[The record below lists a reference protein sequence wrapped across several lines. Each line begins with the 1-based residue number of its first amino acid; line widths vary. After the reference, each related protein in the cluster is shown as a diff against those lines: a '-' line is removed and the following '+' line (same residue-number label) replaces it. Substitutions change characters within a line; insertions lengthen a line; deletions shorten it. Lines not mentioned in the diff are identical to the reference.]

1 MARKHRGG
9 RDRRTTSG
17 ETAATSTAR
26 FKALTPNHED
36 AVFTR
41 GSTQDAAKFAATLT
55 RLLKHVSVQ
64 GWTGSNV
71 ATKSMVEITPPAN
84 VKPVRPKRLYFLASS
99 GGVSASRATTFD
111 RLDPGDNSQNKIVIS
126 DIDYTAD
133 IGEYLEASKEW
144 KRDFTQW
151 TENNARIFNLVLQHC
166 HPEVEAELKNHTN
179 WLVARSNQDSIA
191 LLLITLSTSFEIGS

>member
-1 MARKHRGG
+1 MARKQRGG

-26 FKALTPNHED
+26 FKAPTPNNED
-36 AVFTR
+36 AVCTR

-55 RLLKHVSVQ
+55 RLSKHVSVQ

-71 ATKSMVEITPPAN
+71 ATKSMVELTPPAN

-111 RLDPGDNSQNKIVIS
+111 RIDPGDSTQNKIVDS
-126 DIDYTAD
+126 DIDYKLD
-133 IGEYLEASKEW
+133 V
-144 KRDFTQW
+144 D
-151 TENNARIFNLVLQHC
+151 V
-166 HPEVEAELKNHTN
+166 
-179 WLVARSNQDSIA
+179 
-191 LLLITLSTSFEIGS
+191 

>member
-26 FKALTPNHED
+26 FKAPTPNHED

-55 RLLKHVSVQ
+55 RLSKHVSVQ

-71 ATKSMVEITPPAN
+71 ATKAMVELTPPAN
-84 VKPVRPKRLYFLASS
+84 VKPVRPHRLYFLASS
-99 GGVSASRATTFD
+99 GGVGATRATTLD
-111 RLDPGDNSQNKIVIS
+111 RLDPGDNTQNRIVIS
-126 DIDYTAD
+126 NIDYKMDAD
-133 IGEYLEASKEW
+133 EYLEASKEW
-144 KRDFTQW
+144 KRDSTVW
-151 TENNARIFNLVLQHC
+151 KENNARMFNLLLQNC
-166 HPEVEAELKNHTN
+166 HPELE
-179 WLVARSNQDSIA
+179 S
-191 LLLITLSTSFEIGS
+191 